1 MQRRFPYQG
10 KCRRR
15 RQKGNL
21 AVCKADGGIVIKSSG
36 RASHN
41 LPTSGRRIPFLR
53 CPKYSSAYR
62 LEYFD
67 RGAKDCSLHRPQDA
81 LRSLCSTWN
90 KTQKAA
96 FRRPF
101 VFFQGNVS
109 LAKLHGFFLYNCRR
123 GCEAHRSS
131 AKIIRRSFRFFEM
144 PLPSAQQQCKCYF
157 PRFRKL
163 CSPRRAPRNSSL
175 SPRAQRCL

>member
-1 MQRRFPYQG
+1 MQFREKYNILYKMFHVELFKASLVQRRFPYQG

-21 AVCKADGGIVIKSSG
+21 GVCKADGGIVIKSSG

-53 CPKYSSAYR
+53 CPKYSSALR

-90 KTQKAA
+90 IYKKHKRPPSGGPLCS
-96 FRRPF
+96 FR
-101 VFFQGNVS
+101 GMC
-109 LAKLHGFFLYNCRR
+109 LW
-123 GCEAHRSS
+123 
-131 AKIIRRSFRFFEM
+131 RSFMASFYITVGADAKRTG
-144 PLPSAQQQCKCYF
+144 AVQ
-157 PRFRKL
+157 KL
-163 CSPRRAPRNSSL
+163 
-175 SPRAQRCL
+175 